1 MDKVKARACLKNKL
15 KAKGPGGVAQ
25 VVERLPSKL
34 KALGSISILSKKK
47 KKKVRKAILIK

>member
-25 VVERLPSKL
+25 VVQRLPSKL

-47 KKKVRKAILIK
+47 KKGKEGHSN